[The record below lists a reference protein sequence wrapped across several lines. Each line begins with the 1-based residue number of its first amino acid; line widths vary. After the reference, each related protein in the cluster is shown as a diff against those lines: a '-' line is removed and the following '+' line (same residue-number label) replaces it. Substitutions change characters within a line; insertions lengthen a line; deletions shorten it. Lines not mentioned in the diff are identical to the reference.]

1 LKRSYDTIAF
11 IYDRLARLVFGSTLI
26 RAQQYLLVNTISPGG
41 SILIVG
47 GGTGWILEEITFIQ
61 ASGLNITY
69 VDASAKMVALAK
81 KRNTGANK
89 VTFIALPIQQVVID
103 DVYDIVL
110 TPFFF
115 DNFTNEDAQEIF
127 SSIDRSMNRGG
138 VWLYCDFNK
147 TTVFWQK
154 TVLKIMYFFF
164 RISCGIKTD
173 KLPDMGSCF
182 AKHGYQ
188 LKNQKTFLNGF
199 INAAVYTR

>member
-1 LKRSYDTIAF
+1 
-11 IYDRLARLVFGSTLI
+11 
-26 RAQQYLLVNTISPGG
+26 
-41 SILIVG
+41 
-47 GGTGWILEEITFIQ
+47 
-61 ASGLNITY
+61 
-69 VDASAKMVALAK
+69 MVALAK